1 MEDNSKHI
9 LIEKKECTKCNI
21 LKNICE
27 FRVRKDRKCGYRS
40 SCKECEKVSSK
51 KWIEKN
57 IDYYKKRTKVYN
69 KKHYI
74 ENIELYKEKNK
85 NYYLNNTLYCKQSMV
100 FFKKNNPNYKKQY
113 EKEKREIDPIY
124 RLSMNVRNRIN
135 KFLKLNNITKQNKTF
150 DIVGCSPKFL
160 KEHIENQF
168 KEGMSLHL
176 IGKRIHIDHIIPL
189 SFAKTEEEILKL
201 CHYTNLQPLWAE
213 DNLKKGSNY

>member
-69 KKHYI
+69 KKHYVLC
-74 ENIELYKEKNK
+74 E
-85 NYYLNNTLYCKQSMV
+85 CG
-100 FFKKNNPNYKKQY
+100 NP
-113 EKEKREIDPIY
+113 
-124 RLSMNVRNRIN
+124 S
-135 KFLKLNNITKQNKTF
+135 
-150 DIVGCSPKFL
+150 
-160 KEHIENQF
+160 F
-168 KEGMSLHL
+168 KEVMYIRKESRLMSGLPEDRIVPIQL
-176 IGKRIHIDHIIPL
+176 I
-189 SFAKTEEEILKL
+189 
-201 CHYTNLQPLWAE
+201 
-213 DNLKKGSNY
+213 

>member
-1 MEDNSKHI
+1 
-9 LIEKKECTKCNI
+9 
-21 LKNICE
+21 
-27 FRVRKDRKCGYRS
+27 
-40 SCKECEKVSSK
+40 
-51 KWIEKN
+51 
-57 IDYYKKRTKVYN
+57 
-69 KKHYI
+69 
-74 ENIELYKEKNK
+74 
-85 NYYLNNTLYCKQSMV
+85 MV